1 MAQIHTTI
9 SLNSY
14 AILVDVLD
22 DQGDQE
28 IDRAS
33 MEIVWRGTEAALRAR
48 FPKGAENYPRPLPV
62 GARMLCAGVRVTRNQ
77 FGYIWARV
85 EWEGFLEA
93 PSSLAAGGGRVSVGA
108 ALLSLKNWTNS
119 STTTELAL
127 PISVENGET
136 SILVTGAAPYNAT
149 GALARSRQRII
160 NPAWAMTLEGVMI
173 VSRNLPP
180 SVPKLVGFT
189 RPLGLSDEFNS
200 AAPNSGAAAISQAN
214 WFDGITPQGGWLVRD
229 FQSSNTRI
237 LGQWLIL
244 KWTLRAEW
252 IDRFSPA

>member
-9 SLNSY
+9 SLNSF
-14 AILVDVLD
+14 ATLVDVLD
-22 DQGDQE
+22 DQGDAE

-48 FPKGAENYPRPLPV
+48 FPKGAENYPKALPV

-127 PISVENGET
+127 PLET
-136 SILVTGAAPYNAT
+136 SAGDPVIGVAPYNAT
-149 GALARSRQRII
+149 GSLARDRQRII

-200 AAPNSGAAAISQAN
+200 AAPNSGAAKISQAN
-214 WFDGITPQGGWLVRD
+214 WFEGIGAQGGWLVRD
-229 FQSSNTRI
+229 FQATNTRI

>member
-9 SLNSY
+9 PLNGY
-14 AILVDVLD
+14 AVLVDVLD
-22 DQGDQE
+22 DQGDTE

-48 FPKGAENYPRPLPV
+48 FPKGAENYPKPLPI

-93 PSSLAAGGGRVSVGA
+93 PSSLAAGGGRVAIGA
-108 ALLSLKNWTNS
+108 ALLALKSWTNS
-119 STTTELAL
+119 STTTELSL
-127 PISVENGET
+127 PQET
-136 SILVTGAAPYNAT
+136 ADGTPVRGIAPYNAT

-180 SVPKLVGFT
+180 SVPKLTGFT

-200 AAPNSGAAAISQAN
+200 AAPGSGAAAISQAN

-229 FQSSNTRI
+229 FQASNTRI

-244 KWTLRAEW
+244 SWMIRAEW

>member
-9 SLNSY
+9 SLNNY
-14 AILVDVLD
+14 ATLVDVLD

-33 MEIVWRGTEAALRAR
+33 MEIVWRGTESALRAR
-48 FPKGAENYPRPLPV
+48 FPKGSENYPRPLPV

-77 FGYIWARV
+77 FGYVWARV

-119 STTTELAL
+119 STTTELSL
-127 PISVENGET
+127 PLET
-136 SILVTGAAPYNAT
+136 SDGTPVVGVAPYDAP
-149 GALARSRQRII
+149 GALSRSRQRII

-229 FQSSNTRI
+229 FQASNTRI
-237 LGQWLIL
+237 LGQWLIIR
-244 KWTLRAEW
+244 WTLRGEW

>member
-9 SLNSY
+9 PLNGY
-14 AILVDVLD
+14 ATLVDVLD

-28 IDRAS
+28 IDRSS
-33 MEIVWRGTEAALRAR
+33 MEIVWRGTESALRAR

-77 FGYIWARV
+77 FGYVWARV

-93 PSSLAAGGGRVSVGA
+93 PSSLAAGGGRVSVAGA
-108 ALLSLKNWTNS
+108 VLALKNWTNS
-119 STTTELAL
+119 STTTELSL
-127 PISVENGET
+127 PQMTDGET
-136 SILVTGAAPYNAT
+136 PIPIVGIAPYNAT
-149 GALARSRQRII
+149 GALARTRQRII

-200 AAPNSGAAAISQAN
+200 AAPGSGAAAVSQAN
-214 WFDGITPQGGWLVRD
+214 WFEGITPQGGWLVRD
-229 FQSSNTRI
+229 FQASNTRI
-237 LGQWLIL
+237 LGQWLIIR
-244 KWTLRAEW
+244 WTIRGEW

>member
-9 SLNSY
+9 PLNGY
-14 AILVDVLD
+14 ATLVDVLD

-33 MEIVWRGTEAALRAR
+33 MEIVWRGTESALRAR

-119 STTTELAL
+119 ATTTELMLPQETAEGVPVTAL
-127 PISVENGET
+127 PPYD
-136 SILVTGAAPYNAT
+136 AP
-149 GALARSRQRII
+149 GALSRDRHRII

-200 AAPNSGAAAISQAN
+200 AAPNSGAAKISQAN

-229 FQSSNTRI
+229 FQASNTRI
-237 LGQWLIL
+237 LGQWLII
-244 KWTLRAEW
+244 KWTIRGEW

>member
-9 SLNSY
+9 SLNNF
-14 AILVDVLD
+14 ATLVDVLD

-48 FPKGAENYPRPLPV
+48 FPKGAENYPKPLPV

-85 EWEGFLEA
+85 EWEGFLQA
-93 PSSLAAGGGRVSVGA
+93 PSSLAAGGGRVNVPGSILA
-108 ALLSLKNWTNS
+108 LKNWTNS

-127 PISVENGET
+127 PLQTDTDPPIP
-136 SILVTGAAPYNAT
+136 VTGIAPYNAT